1 MDGHKAFRKNHML
14 DLRWILENEAKLRE
28 KLRAR
33 NNFPT
38 EALDRILASDGRRR
52 ELIQKVEGARA
63 RKNAISKEIPALK
76 KKGGDIAELMAES
89 TKISAAMEG
98 FDKELVDMQA
108 ALDADMLQLP
118 NVFDDSVPLGSDEK
132 GNVEVLRHG
141 TVPELTFKPLDHHD
155 LGVRLGILD
164 FDRATR
170 LASTRFTTV
179 LGKGARL
186 NRAIAQ
192 FMLDLHTQKHG
203 YTEMAPPYM
212 GNTKSFIGTG
222 QLPKFKEDQFKLEGM
237 DLYLI
242 PTSEV
247 SVTNF
252 YREEILEEAALP
264 VRFTA
269 YSPCFRAEAGSY
281 GRDTRGLIRQHQFEK
296 VELVIFAHPDQSMEL
311 HEQLT
316 SHAEEVLRQL
326 ELPYRKMLLCSGDM
340 GFSSVK
346 TYDLE
351 VWLPAQNTYREIS
364 SCSNFGDFQARRMQC
379 RFKGK
384 EGKPRFLH
392 TLNGSG
398 LAVGRTL
405 VAILENY
412 QQEDGSVL
420 VPRAL
425 QKYTGFDRIEAPKA

>member
-1 MDGHKAFRKNHML
+1 ML
-14 DLRWILENEAKLRE
+14 DLRWIIENEAVLRKKLQ
-28 KLRAR
+28 AR

-38 EALDRILASDGRRR
+38 DALDRILASDGRRR
-52 ELIQKVEGARA
+52 ELIQKVETARA
-63 RKNAISKEIPALK
+63 RKNAISKEIPSVK
-76 KKGGDIAELMAES
+76 KAGGDIAALMAES
-89 TKISAAMEG
+89 TKIGNDMTG
-98 FDKELVDMQA
+98 FDKELVDLQA
-108 ALDADMLQLP
+108 QMDGDLLQLP
-118 NVFDDSVPLGSDEK
+118 NAFDDSVPIGSDEH
-132 GNVEVLRHG
+132 GNKEILKHG
-141 TVPELTFKPLDHHD
+141 EPHKFSFKVQDHHD
-155 LGVRLGILD
+155 LGVKLGILD

-170 LASTRFTTV
+170 LATTRFTTM

-192 FMLDLHTQKHG
+192 FMLDLHAQKHG
-203 YTEMAPPYM
+203 YTEMVPPFM
-212 GNTKSFIGTG
+212 GNTKAFIGTT
-222 QLPKFKEDQFKLEGM
+222 QLPKFKEDQFKVEGM

-252 YREEILEEAALP
+252 YREEILDESMLP
-264 VRFTA
+264 IRFTA

-296 VELVIFAHPDQSMEL
+296 VELVMFTHPDKSMEM

-316 SHAEEVLRQL
+316 SHAEEVLKQL

-340 GFSSVK
+340 GFGSLK

-351 VWLPAQNTYREIS
+351 VWLPGQNAYREIS
-364 SCSNFGDFQARRMQC
+364 SCSNFGDFQARRMGT

-384 EGKPRFLH
+384 DGGKPRFVH

-420 VPRAL
+420 IPKAL
-425 QKYTGFDRIEAPKA
+425 QKYTGFDRIEAGK

>member
-1 MDGHKAFRKNHML
+1 ML
-14 DLRWILENEAKLRE
+14 DLRWIVENEAVLRKKLQ
-28 KLRAR
+28 AR

-52 ELIQKVEGARA
+52 ELIQKVETGRA
-63 RKNAISKEIPALK
+63 RKNQISKDIPMK
-76 KKGGDIAELMAES
+76 KKAGEDIAPLMEES
-89 TKISAAMEG
+89 TRIGKEMEA
-98 FDKELVDMQA
+98 FDKELVELQA
-108 ALDADMLQLP
+108 AMDGDLLQLP
-118 NVFDDSVPLGSDEK
+118 NAFDDSVPLGSDEK
-132 GNVEVLRHG
+132 GNKEVLKHG
-141 TVPELTFKPLDHHD
+141 EPRKFNFPALDHHD
-155 LGVRLGILD
+155 IGVKLGILD

-170 LASTRFTTV
+170 LASTRFTTI

-186 NRAIAQ
+186 ERALAQ
-192 FMLDLHTQKHG
+192 FMLDLHAGKHG
-203 YTEMAPPYM
+203 YTEMVPPFM
-212 GNTKSFIGTG
+212 ANTKSFVGTG
-222 QLPKFKEDQFKLEGM
+222 QLPKFKEDQFKIEGF

-252 YREEILEEAALP
+252 YQGEILDEAQLP
-264 VRFTA
+264 IRYTA

-296 VELVIFAHPDQSMEL
+296 VELVIFSHPDKSAEM
-311 HEQLT
+311 HEMLT
-316 SHAEEVLRQL
+316 GHAEEVLKQL

-340 GFSSVK
+340 GFGSLK

-364 SCSNFGDFQARRMQC
+364 SCSNFGDFQARRMGT

-384 EGKPRFLH
+384 DGGKPRFVH

-405 VAILENY
+405 VAILENF

-420 VPRAL
+420 IPKVL
-425 QKYTGFDRIEAPKA
+425 QKYTGFDRIEAAK

>member
-1 MDGHKAFRKNHML
+1 ML
-14 DLRWILENEAKLRE
+14 DLRWIIENEGKLRE
-28 KLRAR
+28 KLKAR
-33 NNFPT
+33 NNFP
-38 EALDRILASDGRRR
+38 EDALNRILASDGRRR
-52 ELIQKVEGARA
+52 ELIQKVESARA
-63 RKNAISKEIPALK
+63 RKNAISKEIPAVK
-76 KKGGDIAELMAES
+76 KSGGDIAALMAES
-89 TKISAAMEG
+89 TKIGNEMEG
-98 FDKELVDMQA
+98 LDKELVDLQA
-108 ALDADMLQLP
+108 TMDGDLLQLP
-118 NVFDDSVPLGSDEK
+118 NAFDDSVPLGSDEK
-132 GNVEVLRHG
+132 GNKEILKWGEPRQFS
-141 TVPELTFKPLDHHD
+141 FKAQDHHD
-155 LGVRLGILD
+155 LGVKLGILD

-170 LASTRFTTV
+170 LATTRFTTM

-192 FMLDLHTQKHG
+192 FMLDLHAQKHG
-203 YTEMAPPYM
+203 YTEMVPPFM
-212 GNTKSFIGTG
+212 ANTKSFFGTG
-222 QLPKFKEDQFKLEGM
+222 QLPKFQEDQFKVENT

-252 YREEILEEAALP
+252 YREEILDEASLP
-264 VRFTA
+264 LQFTA

-296 VELVIFAHPDQSMEL
+296 VELVIFAHPDRSMEM
-311 HEQLT
+311 HEMLT

-340 GFSSVK
+340 GFGSMK

-351 VWLPAQNTYREIS
+351 VWLPGQSAYREIS

-384 EGKPRFLH
+384 DGGKPRFVH

-420 VPRAL
+420 VPKAL
-425 QKYTGFDRIEAPKA
+425 QKYTGFDRI

>member
-1 MDGHKAFRKNHML
+1 ML
-14 DLRWILENEAKLRE
+14 DLRWIIENEALLRE
-28 KLRAR
+28 KLKAR

-38 EALDRILASDGRRR
+38 ESLERILATDGRRR
-52 ELIQKVEGARA
+52 ELIQKVEAARA
-63 RKNAISKEIPALK
+63 RKNAISKEIPSVK
-76 KKGGDIAELMAES
+76 KAGGDIATLMAES
-89 TKISAAMEG
+89 TKIGEEMVSI
-98 FDKELVDMQA
+98 DKELLELQA
-108 ALDADMLQLP
+108 AMDSDLLQLP
-118 NVFDDSVPLGSDEK
+118 NAFDDSVPLGSDEH
-132 GNVEVLRHG
+132 GNREILKHG
-141 TVPELTFKPLDHHD
+141 APRKFSFKVLDHHD
-155 LGVRLGILD
+155 LGVKLGILD

-170 LASTRFTTV
+170 LATTRFTTM

-192 FMLDLHTQKHG
+192 FMIDLHSGAHG
-203 YTEMAPPYM
+203 YTEMVPPFM
-212 GNTKSFIGTG
+212 GNTKAFIGTG
-222 QLPKFKEDQFKLEGM
+222 QLPKFKDDQFKIEGM
-237 DLYLI
+237 DLYMI

-252 YREEILEEAALP
+252 HREEILEESTLP
-264 VRFTA
+264 IRFTA

-296 VELVIFAHPDQSMEL
+296 VELVIFCHPDKSAEM
-311 HEQLT
+311 HEMLT
-316 SHAEEVLRQL
+316 GHAEEVLKQL

-340 GFSSVK
+340 GFGAVK

-351 VWLPAQNTYREIS
+351 VWLPGQDAYREIS
-364 SCSNFGDFQARRMQC
+364 SCSNFGDFQARRMGT

-384 EGKPRFLH
+384 AGDKPRFVH

-398 LAVGRTL
+398 LAIGRTL

-420 VPRAL
+420 IPKAL
-425 QKYTGFDRIEAPKA
+425 QKYTGFEWIEASR

>member
-1 MDGHKAFRKNHML
+1 ML
-14 DLRWILENEAKLRE
+14 DLRWIIENEAVLRKKLQ
-28 KLRAR
+28 AR

-38 EALDRILASDGRRR
+38 DALDRILASDGRRR

-63 RKNAISKEIPALK
+63 RKNAISKEIPSVK
-76 KKGGDIAELMAES
+76 KAGGDIAALMAES
-89 TKISAAMEG
+89 TKIGADMAG

-108 ALDADMLQLP
+108 ALEADLLQLP
-118 NVFDDSVPLGSDEK
+118 NAFDDSVPIGSDEK
-132 GNVEVLRHG
+132 GNQEILRHG
-141 TVPELTFKPLDHHD
+141 TVPAFTFKPLDHHD

-170 LASTRFTTV
+170 LATTRFTTM
-179 LGKGARL
+179 LGKGSRL

-203 YTEMAPPYM
+203 YTEMVPPYM
-212 GNTKSFIGTG
+212 GNTKAFIGTG
-222 QLPKFKEDQFKLEGM
+222 QLPKFKEDQFKIEGM

-252 YREEILEEAALP
+252 YREEILDEATLP
-264 VRFTA
+264 IRFTA

-296 VELVIFAHPDQSMEL
+296 VELVMFAHPDKSMEL

-316 SHAEEVLRQL
+316 SHAEEVLKQL

-340 GFSSVK
+340 GFGSVK

-384 EGKPRFLH
+384 EGKPRFVH

-398 LAVGRTL
+398 LAVGRTF

-412 QQEDGSVL
+412 QQEDGSILIPKV
-420 VPRAL
+420 L
-425 QKYTGFDRIEAPKA
+425 QKYTGFDRIEAPKS

>member
-1 MDGHKAFRKNHML
+1 ML
-14 DLRWILENEAKLRE
+14 DLRWIIENEATLRKKLQ
-28 KLRAR
+28 AR

-38 EALDRILASDGRRR
+38 DALERILASDGKRRA
-52 ELIQKVEGARA
+52 LIQKVEAARA
-63 RKNAISKEIPALK
+63 RKNQISKDIPQK
-76 KKGGDIAELMAES
+76 KKAGEDIAPLMAES
-89 TKISAAMEG
+89 TKIGQDMEANE
-98 FDKELVDMQA
+98 KEMNELQTQMDGD
-108 ALDADMLQLP
+108 LLQLP
-118 NVFDDSVPLGSDEK
+118 NAFDDSVPLGGDEK
-132 GNVEVLRHG
+132 GNKEVFRHG
-141 TVPELTFKPLDHHD
+141 EPKKFSFTPLDHHD
-155 LGVRLGILD
+155 LGLKLGILD
-164 FDRATR
+164 FDRAAR
-170 LASTRFTTV
+170 LASTRFTTI

-186 NRAIAQ
+186 ERSIAQ
-192 FMLDLHTQKHG
+192 FMLDLHAEKHG
-203 YTEMAPPYM
+203 YTEMVPPFLA
-212 GNTKSFIGTG
+212 NTKSFIGTG
-222 QLPKFKEDQFKLEGM
+222 QLPKFKDDQFKIENT

-252 YREEILEEAALP
+252 YREEILEEEKLP
-264 VRFTA
+264 LRFTA

-296 VELVIFAHPDQSMEL
+296 VELVIFCQPEQSNEM
-311 HEQLT
+311 HEMLT
-316 SHAEEVLRQL
+316 GHAEEVLKQL

-340 GFSSVK
+340 GFGSQK

-364 SCSNFGDFQARRMQC
+364 SCSNFGDFQARRMGTRC
-379 RFKGK
+379 KSKGG
-384 EGKPRFLH
+384 GKPRYLH

-420 VPRAL
+420 IPKAL
-425 QKYTGFDRIEAPKA
+425 QKYTGFDRIEAAKK

>member
-1 MDGHKAFRKNHML
+1 M
-14 DLRWILENEAKLRE
+14 
-28 KLRAR
+28 
-33 NNFPT
+33 
-38 EALDRILASDGRRR
+38 
-52 ELIQKVEGARA
+52 
-63 RKNAISKEIPALK
+63 
-76 KKGGDIAELMAES
+76 
-89 TKISAAMEG
+89 
-98 FDKELVDMQA
+98 
-108 ALDADMLQLP
+108 
-118 NVFDDSVPLGSDEK
+118 
-132 GNVEVLRHG
+132 
-141 TVPELTFKPLDHHD
+141 
-155 LGVRLGILD
+155 
-164 FDRATR
+164 
-170 LASTRFTTV
+170 

-192 FMLDLHTQKHG
+192 FMLDLHSQKHG
-203 YTEMAPPYM
+203 YTEMVPPFM
-212 GNTKSFIGTG
+212 GNTKAFIGTT
-222 QLPKFKEDQFKLEGM
+222 QLPKFKDDQFKIEGM

-252 YREEILEEAALP
+252 YREEVLDEAQLP
-264 VRFTA
+264 IQFTA

-296 VELVIFAHPDQSMEL
+296 VELVMFTHPDKSMEM
-311 HEQLT
+311 HEKLT
-316 SHAEEVLRQL
+316 SHAEEVLKQL

-340 GFSSVK
+340 GFGSLK

-364 SCSNFGDFQARRMQC
+364 SCSNFGDFQARRMGC

-384 EGKPRFLH
+384 EGKPRFVH

-412 QQEDGSVL
+412 QQADGSVL
-420 VPRAL
+420 IPKAL
-425 QKYTGFDRIEAPKA
+425 QEYCGFDRIEAKA

>member
-1 MDGHKAFRKNHML
+1 ML
-14 DLRWILENEAKLRE
+14 DLRWIIENEAALRQKLA
-28 KLRAR
+28 AR

-38 EALDRILASDGRRR
+38 EALDRILATDKRRR
-52 ELIQKVEGARA
+52 ELIQTVEAGRA
-63 RKNAISKEIPALK
+63 RKNQISKEIPQK
-76 KKGGDIAELMAES
+76 KKAGEDIAALMAES
-89 TKISAAMEG
+89 TKVGQEMEAS
-98 FDKELVDMQA
+98 DKELLELQTQV
-108 ALDADMLQLP
+108 DADLLQLP
-118 NVFDDSVPLGSDEK
+118 NAFDDSVPVGSDEK
-132 GNVEVLRHG
+132 GNKEILRHG
-141 TVPELTFKPLDHHD
+141 EPRKFSFKAQDHHD
-155 LGVRLGILD
+155 LGVNLGILD
-164 FDRATR
+164 FDRASR
-170 LASTRFTTV
+170 LATTRFTTI
-179 LGKGARL
+179 LGQGARL

-192 FMLDLHTQKHG
+192 FMIDMHTVDHG
-203 YTEMAPPYM
+203 YTEMMPPYM
-212 GNTKSFIGTG
+212 GNTKSFIGTA
-222 QLPKFKEDQFKLEGM
+222 QLPKFKEDQFKVEGM

-252 YREEILEEAALP
+252 YREEILDEAKLP
-264 VRFTA
+264 IRFTA

-296 VELVIFAHPDQSMEL
+296 VELVIFSHPEKSAEMHEL
-311 HEQLT
+311 LT
-316 SHAEEVLRQL
+316 SHAENVLKAL

-340 GFSSVK
+340 GFGSVK

-364 SCSNFGDFQARRMQC
+364 SCSNFGDFQARRMGT

-384 EGKPRFLH
+384 DGAKPRFVH

-420 VPRAL
+420 VPKAL
-425 QKYTGFDRIEAPKA
+425 QKYTGFDRIGPVKG